1 MSNYRRLISYIYAYE
16 GGIKGKNIG
25 FAKIEVRNGQC
36 RIHVNVKKIFLG
48 SSDIGVYL
56 LSPNREILLGRI
68 FIRNGAGEFRV
79 NVSAGNVEGSGCT
92 MEQCYGL
99 TIHETENTWRTYTTI
114 WEDAVTQ
121 AAEVELADV
130 TSDKV
135 GVQARQEP
143 RPSVSE
149 EIKRQLEQEDARRDA
164 VTPWKE
170 IGQESKAVQEKTA
183 PDHARFQVITGMLPR
198 ESSESSTDEQA
209 QEEPGTGSLGERAED
224 KDSREGKTDEREEPV
239 EGTGGGAAREDAERL
254 TEGSQGAL
262 TGENEE
268 REIKGGE
275 RGKTEEYAEAQ
286 TEEGMG
292 EQAGISAEGQSVGRT
307 GEQSGGRTGEQSGEG
322 TGEQGEGRTGEQSGE
337 GTGEQGAGRTG
348 GQGVGRTGEQSGEGT
363 GEQGVGTIGEATAGD
378 VGRQIRGGEDE
389 QTREDTGK
397 QNGEIAGRQN
407 EAGTE
412 ERTTETPQ
420 VPFWENSKEPWVQ
433 TGQSQTG
440 MAMAQKFLASK
451 RPADGKSPGERLLEQ
466 LMTERPQ
473 TGSFGEENVGQSRDR
488 VQERVLKFAKVLMQ
502 GKSPGTENSARQE
515 TILETV
521 KAGPRPVSVIE
532 TTPHTLPEPGDPA
545 RLKELE
551 RQEKEEAVQGTIWG
565 QLQRR
570 YPKVLAFDYV
580 HGSEILT
587 IKPQDIGILPRENWV
602 YGNNSFLLHGYYNYR
617 HLILARLEIPGGTFR
632 YLLGVPG
639 HYFSNEKNLA
649 SMFGFPN
656 FVLAKKQ
663 PEEDGRFGYWYTDLR
678 L

>member
-170 IGQESKAVQEKTA
+170 IGQEAKAVQEKTA

-209 QEEPGTGSLGERAED
+209 QEEPGTGSLGERAEN
-224 KDSREGKTDEREEPV
+224 KDSREGKTDQREEPV

-268 REIKGGE
+268 GEIKGGE

-292 EQAGISAEGQSVGRT
+292 EQAGISAEGQSG
-307 GEQSGGRTGEQSGEG
+307 
-322 TGEQGEGRTGEQSGE
+322 
-337 GTGEQGAGRTG
+337 
-348 GQGVGRTGEQSGEGT
+348 GRTGEQSGEGT
-363 GEQGVGTIGEATAGD
+363 GEQGVGRTGEQRGEGTGEQGGGTIEEATAGD

-397 QNGEIAGRQN
+397 QSGEIAGRQN

-412 ERTTETPQ
+412 ERTTENPQ
-420 VPFWENSKEPWVQ
+420 IPFWENSKEPWVQ

-473 TGSFGEENVGQSRDR
+473 TGSFGEENVGQSRER

-502 GKSPGTENSARQE
+502 GKSPGTENPARQE

>member
-224 KDSREGKTDEREEPV
+224 KDSREGKTDQREEPV

-268 REIKGGE
+268 GEIKGGE

-292 EQAGISAEGQSVGRT
+292 EQAGISAEGQS
-307 GEQSGGRTGEQSGEG
+307 GGRTGEQSLFREEVRCEERGKRRQQP
-322 TGEQGEGRTGEQSGE
+322 GEQRLRCRRLSAGGAEGGGRGRHRGRVHPVCGGAEPVRLRLLLPDFRARGASEDLHHHDGLPGLPGHGEFPRFWQHPRGE
-337 GTGEQGAGRTG
+337 AGRR
-348 GQGVGRTGEQSGEGT
+348 GV
-363 GEQGVGTIGEATAGD
+363 
-378 VGRQIRGGEDE
+378 
-389 QTREDTGK
+389 
-397 QNGEIAGRQN
+397 
-407 EAGTE
+407 
-412 ERTTETPQ
+412 
-420 VPFWENSKEPWVQ
+420 
-433 TGQSQTG
+433 
-440 MAMAQKFLASK
+440 
-451 RPADGKSPGERLLEQ
+451 
-466 LMTERPQ
+466 
-473 TGSFGEENVGQSRDR
+473 
-488 VQERVLKFAKVLMQ
+488 
-502 GKSPGTENSARQE
+502 
-515 TILETV
+515 
-521 KAGPRPVSVIE
+521 
-532 TTPHTLPEPGDPA
+532 
-545 RLKELE
+545 
-551 RQEKEEAVQGTIWG
+551 
-565 QLQRR
+565 
-570 YPKVLAFDYV
+570 
-580 HGSEILT
+580 
-587 IKPQDIGILPRENWV
+587 
-602 YGNNSFLLHGYYNYR
+602 
-617 HLILARLEIPGGTFR
+617 
-632 YLLGVPG
+632 
-639 HYFSNEKNLA
+639 
-649 SMFGFPN
+649 
-656 FVLAKKQ
+656 
-663 PEEDGRFGYWYTDLR
+663 
-678 L
+678 

>member
-170 IGQESKAVQEKTA
+170 IGQEAKAVQEKTA

-239 EGTGGGAAREDAERL
+239 EGNGGGAAREDAERL

-268 REIKGGE
+268 GEIKGGE

-292 EQAGISAEGQSVGRT
+292 EQAGISAEGQSG
-307 GEQSGGRTGEQSGEG
+307 
-322 TGEQGEGRTGEQSGE
+322 
-337 GTGEQGAGRTG
+337 
-348 GQGVGRTGEQSGEGT
+348 GRTGEQSGEGT
-363 GEQGVGTIGEATAGD
+363 GEQGVGRTGEQRGEGTGEQGGGTIEEATAGD

-397 QNGEIAGRQN
+397 QSGEIAGRQN

-412 ERTTETPQ
+412 ERTTENPQ
-420 VPFWENSKEPWVQ
+420 IPFWENSKEPWVQ

-451 RPADGKSPGERLLEQ
+451 RPADGKSPGERILEQ

-502 GKSPGTENSARQE
+502 GKSPGTENPARQE

>member
-170 IGQESKAVQEKTA
+170 IGQEPKAVQEKTA

-209 QEEPGTGSLGERAED
+209 QEEPGTGSLGERTED
-224 KDSREGKTDEREEPV
+224 KDSREGKTDQREEPV

-268 REIKGGE
+268 GEIKGGE

-292 EQAGISAEGQSVGRT
+292 EQAGISAEGQSG
-307 GEQSGGRTGEQSGEG
+307 
-322 TGEQGEGRTGEQSGE
+322 
-337 GTGEQGAGRTG
+337 
-348 GQGVGRTGEQSGEGT
+348 GRTGEQSGEGT
-363 GEQGVGTIGEATAGD
+363 GEQGVGRTGEQRGEGTGEQGGGTIEEATAGD

-397 QNGEIAGRQN
+397 QSGEIAGRQN

-412 ERTTETPQ
+412 ERTTENPQ
-420 VPFWENSKEPWVQ
+420 IPFWENSKEPWVQ

-502 GKSPGTENSARQE
+502 GKSPGTENPARQE

>member
-99 TIHETENTWRTYTTI
+99 TIHETEATWRTYTTI

-170 IGQESKAVQEKTA
+170 IGQEAKAVQEKTA

-224 KDSREGKTDEREEPV
+224 KDSREGKTDQREEPV

-268 REIKGGE
+268 GEIKGGE

-292 EQAGISAEGQSVGRT
+292 EQAGISAEGQSG
-307 GEQSGGRTGEQSGEG
+307 
-322 TGEQGEGRTGEQSGE
+322 
-337 GTGEQGAGRTG
+337 
-348 GQGVGRTGEQSGEGT
+348 GRTGEQSGEGT
-363 GEQGVGTIGEATAGD
+363 GEQGVGRTGEQRGEGTGEQGGGTIEEATAGD

-397 QNGEIAGRQN
+397 QSGEIAGRQN

-412 ERTTETPQ
+412 ERTTENPQ
-420 VPFWENSKEPWVQ
+420 IPFWENSKEPWVQ

-502 GKSPGTENSARQE
+502 GKSPGTENPARQE

>member
-114 WEDAVTQ
+114 WEDAVTK

-135 GVQARQEP
+135 GTQARQEL

-149 EIKRQLEQEDARRDA
+149 EIKRELEQEDARRDE

-170 IGQESKAVQEKTA
+170 TEQEPGAAWKEKG
-183 PDHARFQVITGMLPR
+183 PDNTQYQMSTGMAFR
-198 ESSESSTDEQA
+198 ESAEDGFVPA
-209 QEEPGTGSLGERAED
+209 QEERQEGRLG
-224 KDSREGKTDEREEPV
+224 
-239 EGTGGGAAREDAERL
+239 EDAEEQVGGSAGERTEGRAEGQIDKSGAGQ
-254 TEGSQGAL
+254 TEGSP
-262 TGENEE
+262 
-268 REIKGGE
+268 
-275 RGKTEEYAEAQ
+275 
-286 TEEGMG
+286 G
-292 EQAGISAEGQSVGRT
+292 EQAGENTGGTGQQIEEEVKEQAKEGAADPAEGAA
-307 GEQSGGRTGEQSGEG
+307 GEQIEEKIKGQTGEG
-322 TGEQGEGRTGEQSGE
+322 TGEPISGSTGTTEGSAGEQARDGTGDTEDQIRGSTEEKSAGDTEESIE
-337 GTGEQGAGRTG
+337 GTG
-348 GQGVGRTGEQSGEGT
+348 
-363 GEQGVGTIGEATAGD
+363 
-378 VGRQIRGGEDE
+378 
-389 QTREDTGK
+389 
-397 QNGEIAGRQN
+397 
-407 EAGTE
+407 
-412 ERTTETPQ
+412 PQ
-420 VPFWENSKEPWVQ
+420 VGETWRQ
-433 TGQSQTG
+433 AGQSQTG
-440 MAMAQKFLASK
+440 MAMAERLLASR

-466 LMTERPQ
+466 LMIERPQ
-473 TGSFGEENVGQSRDR
+473 TNPSGEENAGQNRER
-488 VQERVLKFAKVLMQ
+488 VQERMLKFAKVLMQ
-502 GKSPGTENSARQE
+502 GKSPGTENTSHQG
-515 TILETV
+515 TLLEAVRT
-521 KAGPRPVSVIE
+521 GPRPISVIE
-532 TTPHTLPEPGDPA
+532 TTPRSLPEPGDPA
-545 RLKELE
+545 RLKELD
-551 RQEKEEAVQGTIWG
+551 RQEREEAIQGTIWSR
-565 QLQRR
+565 LQRR

-580 HGSEILT
+580 HDSEILT

-617 HLILARLEIPGGTFR
+617 HLILARLEIPGGEPR

>member
-170 IGQESKAVQEKTA
+170 IGQEAKAVQEKTA

-224 KDSREGKTDEREEPV
+224 KDSREGKTDQREEPV

-268 REIKGGE
+268 GEIKGGE

-292 EQAGISAEGQSVGRT
+292 EQAGISAEGQSG
-307 GEQSGGRTGEQSGEG
+307 
-322 TGEQGEGRTGEQSGE
+322 
-337 GTGEQGAGRTG
+337 
-348 GQGVGRTGEQSGEGT
+348 GRTGEQSGEGT
-363 GEQGVGTIGEATAGD
+363 GEQGVGRTGEQRGEGTGEQGGGTIEEATAGD

-397 QNGEIAGRQN
+397 QSGEIAGRQN

-412 ERTTETPQ
+412 ERTTENPQ
-420 VPFWENSKEPWVQ
+420 IPFWENSKEPWVQ

-451 RPADGKSPGERLLEQ
+451 RPANGKSPGERLLEQ

-502 GKSPGTENSARQE
+502 GKSPGTEDPARQE

-649 SMFGFPN
+649 SMFGFPS

>member
-92 MEQCYGL
+92 IEQCYGL

-170 IGQESKAVQEKTA
+170 IGQEAKAVQEKTA

-224 KDSREGKTDEREEPV
+224 KDSREGKTDQREEPV

-268 REIKGGE
+268 GEIKGGE

-292 EQAGISAEGQSVGRT
+292 EQAGISAEGQSG
-307 GEQSGGRTGEQSGEG
+307 
-322 TGEQGEGRTGEQSGE
+322 
-337 GTGEQGAGRTG
+337 
-348 GQGVGRTGEQSGEGT
+348 GRTGEQSGEGT
-363 GEQGVGTIGEATAGD
+363 GEQGVGRTGEQRGEGTGEQGGGTIEEATAGD

-397 QNGEIAGRQN
+397 QSGEIAGRQN

-412 ERTTETPQ
+412 ERTTENPQ
-420 VPFWENSKEPWVQ
+420 IPFWENSKEPWVQ

-502 GKSPGTENSARQE
+502 GKSPGTENPARQE

>member
-170 IGQESKAVQEKTA
+170 IGQEAKAVQEKTA

-224 KDSREGKTDEREEPV
+224 KDSREGKTDQREEPV

-268 REIKGGE
+268 GEIKGGE

-292 EQAGISAEGQSVGRT
+292 EQAGISAEGQS
-307 GEQSGGRTGEQSGEG
+307 GGRTGEQSGEG
-322 TGEQGEGRTGEQSGE
+322 TGEQGG
-337 GTGEQGAGRTG
+337 
-348 GQGVGRTGEQSGEGT
+348 
-363 GEQGVGTIGEATAGD
+363 GTIEEATAGD

-397 QNGEIAGRQN
+397 QSGEIAGRQN

-412 ERTTETPQ
+412 ERTTENPQ
-420 VPFWENSKEPWVQ
+420 IPFWENSKEPWVQ

-473 TGSFGEENVGQSRDR
+473 TGSFGEENVGQSRER

-502 GKSPGTENSARQE
+502 GKSPGTENPARQE

>member
-170 IGQESKAVQEKTA
+170 IGQEAKAVQEKTA

-224 KDSREGKTDEREEPV
+224 KDSREGKTDQREEPV

-268 REIKGGE
+268 GEIKGGE

-292 EQAGISAEGQSVGRT
+292 EQAGISAEGQSG
-307 GEQSGGRTGEQSGEG
+307 
-322 TGEQGEGRTGEQSGE
+322 
-337 GTGEQGAGRTG
+337 
-348 GQGVGRTGEQSGEGT
+348 GRTGEQSGEGT
-363 GEQGVGTIGEATAGD
+363 GEQGVGRTGEQRGEGTGEQGGGTIEEATAGD

-397 QNGEIAGRQN
+397 QSGEIAGRQN

-412 ERTTETPQ
+412 ERTTENPQ
-420 VPFWENSKEPWVQ
+420 IPFWENSKEPWVQ

-502 GKSPGTENSARQE
+502 GKSPGTENPARQE

>member
-170 IGQESKAVQEKTA
+170 IGQEPKAVQEKTA

-224 KDSREGKTDEREEPV
+224 KDSREGKTDQREEPV
-239 EGTGGGAAREDAERL
+239 EGTGGRAAREDAERL

-268 REIKGGE
+268 GEIKGGE

-292 EQAGISAEGQSVGRT
+292 EQAGISAEGQSG
-307 GEQSGGRTGEQSGEG
+307 
-322 TGEQGEGRTGEQSGE
+322 
-337 GTGEQGAGRTG
+337 
-348 GQGVGRTGEQSGEGT
+348 GRTGEQSGEGT
-363 GEQGVGTIGEATAGD
+363 GEQGVGRTGEQRGEGTGEQGGGTIEEATAGD

-397 QNGEIAGRQN
+397 QSGEIAGRQN

-412 ERTTETPQ
+412 ERTTENPQ
-420 VPFWENSKEPWVQ
+420 IPFWENSKEPWVQ

-502 GKSPGTENSARQE
+502 GKSPGTENPARQE

>member
-170 IGQESKAVQEKTA
+170 IGQEPKAVQEKTA

-224 KDSREGKTDEREEPV
+224 KDSREGKTDQREEPV

-268 REIKGGE
+268 GEIKGGE

-292 EQAGISAEGQSVGRT
+292 EQAGISAEGQS
-307 GEQSGGRTGEQSGEG
+307 GGRTGEQC
-322 TGEQGEGRTGEQSGE
+322 
-337 GTGEQGAGRTG
+337 
-348 GQGVGRTGEQSGEGT
+348 GEGT
-363 GEQGVGTIGEATAGD
+363 GEQGVGRTGEQRGEGTGEQGGGTIEEATAGD

-397 QNGEIAGRQN
+397 QSGEIAGRQN

-412 ERTTETPQ
+412 ERTTENPQ
-420 VPFWENSKEPWVQ
+420 IPFWENSKEPLEQ
-433 TGQSQTG
+433 PGQSQTG

-502 GKSPGTENSARQE
+502 GKSPGTENPARQE

>member
-224 KDSREGKTDEREEPV
+224 KDSREGKTDQREEPV

-268 REIKGGE
+268 GEIKGGE

-292 EQAGISAEGQSVGRT
+292 EQAGISAEGQSG
-307 GEQSGGRTGEQSGEG
+307 
-322 TGEQGEGRTGEQSGE
+322 
-337 GTGEQGAGRTG
+337 
-348 GQGVGRTGEQSGEGT
+348 GRTGEQSGEGT
-363 GEQGVGTIGEATAGD
+363 GEQGVGRTGEQRGEGTGEQGGGTIEEATAGD

-397 QNGEIAGRQN
+397 QSGEIAGRQN

-412 ERTTETPQ
+412 ERTTENPQ
-420 VPFWENSKEPWVQ
+420 IPFWENSKEPWVQ

-502 GKSPGTENSARQE
+502 GKSPGTENPARQE

>member
-170 IGQESKAVQEKTA
+170 IGQEPKAVQEKTA

-224 KDSREGKTDEREEPV
+224 KDSREGKTDQREEPV

-268 REIKGGE
+268 GEIKGGE

-292 EQAGISAEGQSVGRT
+292 EQAGISAEGQSG
-307 GEQSGGRTGEQSGEG
+307 
-322 TGEQGEGRTGEQSGE
+322 
-337 GTGEQGAGRTG
+337 
-348 GQGVGRTGEQSGEGT
+348 GRTGEQSGEGT
-363 GEQGVGTIGEATAGD
+363 GEQGVGRTGEQRGEGTGEQGGGTIEEATAGD

-397 QNGEIAGRQN
+397 QSGEIAGRQN

-412 ERTTETPQ
+412 ERTTENPQ
-420 VPFWENSKEPWVQ
+420 IPFWENSKEPWVQ

-502 GKSPGTENSARQE
+502 GKSPGTENPARQE

>member
-170 IGQESKAVQEKTA
+170 IGQEPKAVQEKTA

-224 KDSREGKTDEREEPV
+224 KDSQEGKTDQREEPV

-268 REIKGGE
+268 GEIKGGE

-307 GEQSGGRTGEQSGEG
+307 GEQSGEG
-322 TGEQGEGRTGEQSGE
+322 TGE
-337 GTGEQGAGRTG
+337 
-348 GQGVGRTGEQSGEGT
+348 QGVGRTGEQRGEGT
-363 GEQGVGTIGEATAGD
+363 GEQGGGTIEEATAGD

-412 ERTTETPQ
+412 ERTTENPQ
-420 VPFWENSKEPWVQ
+420 IPFWENSKEPWVQ

-502 GKSPGTENSARQE
+502 GKSPGTENPARQE

>member
-307 GEQSGGRTGEQSGEG
+307 GEQSG
-322 TGEQGEGRTGEQSGE
+322 
-337 GTGEQGAGRTG
+337 
-348 GQGVGRTGEQSGEGT
+348 GRTGEQSGEGT

>member
-292 EQAGISAEGQSVGRT
+292 EQPGRENGRKRRT
-307 GEQSGGRTGEQSGEG
+307 G
-322 TGEQGEGRTGEQSGE
+322 
-337 GTGEQGAGRTG
+337 
-348 GQGVGRTGEQSGEGT
+348 
-363 GEQGVGTIGEATAGD
+363 
-378 VGRQIRGGEDE
+378 
-389 QTREDTGK
+389 
-397 QNGEIAGRQN
+397 
-407 EAGTE
+407 
-412 ERTTETPQ
+412 
-420 VPFWENSKEPWVQ
+420 
-433 TGQSQTG
+433 
-440 MAMAQKFLASK
+440 
-451 RPADGKSPGERLLEQ
+451 
-466 LMTERPQ
+466 
-473 TGSFGEENVGQSRDR
+473 
-488 VQERVLKFAKVLMQ
+488 
-502 GKSPGTENSARQE
+502 
-515 TILETV
+515 
-521 KAGPRPVSVIE
+521 
-532 TTPHTLPEPGDPA
+532 
-545 RLKELE
+545 
-551 RQEKEEAVQGTIWG
+551 
-565 QLQRR
+565 
-570 YPKVLAFDYV
+570 
-580 HGSEILT
+580 
-587 IKPQDIGILPRENWV
+587 
-602 YGNNSFLLHGYYNYR
+602 
-617 HLILARLEIPGGTFR
+617 
-632 YLLGVPG
+632 
-639 HYFSNEKNLA
+639 
-649 SMFGFPN
+649 
-656 FVLAKKQ
+656 
-663 PEEDGRFGYWYTDLR
+663 
-678 L
+678 

>member
-1 MSNYRRLISYIYAYE
+1 M
-16 GGIKGKNIG
+16 
-25 FAKIEVRNGQC
+25 
-36 RIHVNVKKIFLG
+36 G

-170 IGQESKAVQEKTA
+170 IGQEAKAVQEKTA

-224 KDSREGKTDEREEPV
+224 KDSREGKTDQREEPV

-268 REIKGGE
+268 GEIKGGE

-292 EQAGISAEGQSVGRT
+292 EQAGISAEGQSG
-307 GEQSGGRTGEQSGEG
+307 
-322 TGEQGEGRTGEQSGE
+322 
-337 GTGEQGAGRTG
+337 
-348 GQGVGRTGEQSGEGT
+348 GRTGEQSGEGT
-363 GEQGVGTIGEATAGD
+363 GEQGVGRTGEQRGEGTGEQGGGTIEEATAGD

-397 QNGEIAGRQN
+397 QSGEIAGRQN

-412 ERTTETPQ
+412 ERTTENPQ
-420 VPFWENSKEPWVQ
+420 IPFWENSKEPWVQ

-502 GKSPGTENSARQE
+502 GKSPGTENPARQE

-551 RQEKEEAVQGTIWG
+551 R
-565 QLQRR
+565 R
-570 YPKVLAFDYV
+570 
-580 HGSEILT
+580 
-587 IKPQDIGILPRENWV
+587 
-602 YGNNSFLLHGYYNYR
+602 
-617 HLILARLEIPGGTFR
+617 
-632 YLLGVPG
+632 
-639 HYFSNEKNLA
+639 
-649 SMFGFPN
+649 
-656 FVLAKKQ
+656 
-663 PEEDGRFGYWYTDLR
+663 
-678 L
+678 